1 MNIFD
6 LYDSYRCQHADEF
19 RKLLEAVA
27 KTVLNLTEN
36 IPKEEAL
43 EVFKTCAKRKW
54 VYLSENTGEEGFL
67 FVDFNGRMTYQ
78 YPYDDTAAKALDRF
92 METYY
97 PHIVCQRRYNL
108 NLYHGTI
115 EFCFEYK
122 IDCDNEEMVLDD
134 GCLELTT
141 LFNDDMTVL
150 LKQKVDVSCW
160 QGLINSNYKHG
171 LAFVQMKI
179 N

>member
-1 MNIFD
+1 MTF
-6 LYDSYRCQHADEF
+6 
-19 RKLLEAVA
+19 LEAVA

-43 EVFKTCAKRKW
+43 EVFKTCAKREW
-54 VYLSENTGEEGFL
+54 VCLSENTGKEGFL
-67 FVDFNGRMTYQ
+67 FVELKGRMTYQ

-97 PHIVCQRRYNL
+97 PHIVCQRSYNL

-115 EFCFEYK
+115 EFYFEFK
-122 IDCDNEEMVLDD
+122 IDCDNEEMVSDYD
-134 GCLELTT
+134 CRELTT
-141 LFNDDMTVL
+141 LFNNDMTEL
-150 LKQKVDVSCW
+150 LQKKFDTSCW
-160 QGLINSNYKHG
+160 FGLIASEYKHG
-171 LAFVQMKI
+171 IACIEMKI